1 MAEEPALDRPTV
13 SAFELNEPDRERR
26 VSPSNE
32 CDVRGGALPTVN
44 RAVSGD
50 RVGCGWLMP
59 RLGDVGDNDD
69 EDGYQM
75 SAQHYGTISMQNQ
88 AHTSLSSGTTI
99 EGLGSSSRRL
109 VVFGVVMNATDKLS
123 T

>member
-13 SAFELNEPDRERR
+13 SAYELNEPDRERR

-69 EDGYQM
+69 GDGYQM
-75 SAQHYGTISMQNQ
+75 DVNTALYYHINAESSTYLTILWNHY
-88 AHTSLSSGTTI
+88 
-99 EGLGSSSRRL
+99 
-109 VVFGVVMNATDKLS
+109 
-123 T
+123 